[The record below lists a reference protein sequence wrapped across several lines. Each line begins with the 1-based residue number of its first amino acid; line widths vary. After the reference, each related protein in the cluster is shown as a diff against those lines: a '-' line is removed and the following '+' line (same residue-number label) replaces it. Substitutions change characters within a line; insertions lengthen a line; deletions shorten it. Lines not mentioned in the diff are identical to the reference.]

1 MGLTAPMGMNI
12 NAAFDSGNIVV
23 TSIDGHSA
31 TLEIRKDA
39 HSDFYQWFH
48 FRVSGARG
56 QQLTLRITNCGESA
70 YPDGWKN
77 YRARYSDDRSDWKCA
92 ETEYKD
98 GVLAIRHTPALD
110 TIWFAYFAP
119 YSMERHHDLIQRTA
133 ACPGV
138 ELIELGRS
146 IEEQPVDCLR
156 MGNGPVQV
164 WLYAR
169 QHPGES
175 MAEWWMEGAL
185 ELLTDPRSNTA
196 LKLREKCT
204 VHVVPNMNPDGS
216 RRGHLRTNAVGV
228 NLNREWAEPS
238 AERSPEVLCVRNAM
252 DETGV
257 HWAMDIHGD
266 EAIPANFIAGFEG
279 IPNWTEFQGKR
290 FYAFRTALAE
300 QTADFQTRLG
310 YPASAPGRA
319 NLTMSTNQLANRFS
333 HLGCV
338 SMTLEM
344 PFKDHD
350 PNPDANRAW
359 HPERC
364 RALAK
369 SCLDVLAR
377 SI

>member
-1 MGLTAPMGMNI
+1 MNMKI
-12 NAAFDSGNIVV
+12 NAAFDSGNIIV
-23 TSIDGHSA
+23 TSIDGTSA
-31 TLEIRKDA
+31 NLEIRKDA

-56 QQLTLRITNCGESA
+56 QRITLRITNCGGSA
-70 YPDGWKN
+70 YPGGWDN
-77 YRARYSDDRSDWKCA
+77 YKARFSDDREDWRCA
-92 ETEYKD
+92 DTSYED
-98 GVLAIRHTPALD
+98 GVLTITHTPALD
-110 TIWFAYFAP
+110 SIWFAYFAP
-119 YSMERHHDLIQRTA
+119 YSIERHHDLVQRTA

-138 ELIELGRS
+138 ELIELPGQS
-146 IEEQPVDCLR
+146 IEGQPIDCLR
-156 MGNGPVQV
+156 MGNGPTQV

-185 ELLTDPRSNTA
+185 ELLTDPVSETA
-196 LKLREKCT
+196 RDTAPEMHT
-204 VHVVPNMNPDGS
+204 SHHTQHANPDGAC
-216 RRGHLRTNAVGV
+216 RGHLRTNAVGT

-257 HWAMDIHGD
+257 HWAMDVHGD

-279 IPNWTEFQGKR
+279 IPNWTDVQGNR
-290 FYAFRTALAE
+290 FYAYRNALAE
-300 QTADFQTRLG
+300 HTADFQTRLG

-319 NLTMSTNQLANRFS
+319 NLTMSTNQLANRFA

-350 PNPDANRAW
+350 PNPDADRAW
-359 HPERC
+359 SPARC
-364 RALAK
+364 RALGQ
-369 SCLDVLAR
+369 SCLDVLAQ
-377 SI
+377 SL

>member
-1 MGLTAPMGMNI
+1 MNMQI
-12 NAAFDSGNIVV
+12 NAAFDSGNIIV
-23 TSIDGHSA
+23 TSIDGA
-31 TLEIRKDA
+31 TANLEIRKDA

-56 QQLTLRITNCGESA
+56 QKITLRITNCAGSA
-70 YPDGWKN
+70 YPGGWAN
-77 YRARYSDDRSDWKCA
+77 YKARFSDDREDWCCA
-92 ETEYKD
+92 NTSYD
-98 GVLAIRHTPALD
+98 GGVLTITHTPALD

-119 YSMERHHDLIQRTA
+119 FSIERHHDLVQHTA

-138 ELIELGRS
+138 ELIELGKS
-146 IEEQPVDCLR
+146 IEGQPIDCLR
-156 MGNGPVQV
+156 MGSGPAQV

-175 MAEWWMEGAL
+175 MAEWWMDGAL
-185 ELLTDPRSNTA
+185 GLLIDPQSETA
-196 LKLREKCT
+196 QKLREKCT
-204 VHVVPNMNPDGS
+204 LHVIPNMNPDGS
-216 RRGHLRTNAVGV
+216 CRGHLRTNAVGT

-257 HWAMDIHGD
+257 HWAMDVHGD

-279 IPNWTEFQGKR
+279 IPNWTEVQGNR
-290 FYAFRTALAE
+290 FYAYRNALAE
-300 QTADFQTRLG
+300 HTADFQTRLG
-310 YPASAPGRA
+310 YPASGPGRA

-350 PNPDANRAW
+350 PNPDEDRAW
-359 HPERC
+359 SPARC
-364 RALAK
+364 RT
-369 SCLDVLAR
+369 LAR
-377 SI
+377 SCLEVLAQSV